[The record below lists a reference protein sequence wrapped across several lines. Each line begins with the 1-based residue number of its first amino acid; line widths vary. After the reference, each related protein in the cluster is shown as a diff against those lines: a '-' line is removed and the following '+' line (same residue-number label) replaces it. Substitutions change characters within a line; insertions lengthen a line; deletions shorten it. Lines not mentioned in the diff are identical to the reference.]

1 MMRSKPTARS
11 SARGEGGSAILEG
24 LIAILLFSVGI
35 IAIMGLQSVSINA
48 VRDAKYRSDASY
60 VAAQIIGLM
69 WADRGANSVNLPCYS
84 IPTAGTCPSSSS
96 TTERVAWLN
105 SFTTSGGVNFLPG
118 AAPARQEITVDTA
131 TSTVTVTIRWQSPQD
146 VSERQFVTVARIRG

>member
-1 MMRSKPTARS
+1 MMHSKPIAESSTRS
-11 SARGEGGSAILEG
+11 EGGSAILEG

-84 IPTAGTCPSSSS
+84 LPNTGTCPSTSSS
-96 TTERVAWLN
+96 AARVTWLD

-118 AAPARQEITVDTA
+118 AAPARQEITVDAA

-146 VSERQFVTVARIRG
+146 VAERQFVTVARIRG

>member
-1 MMRSKPTARS
+1 MMRSKPTARRP
-11 SARGEGGSAILEG
+11 ARGEGGSAILEG
-24 LIAILLFSVGI
+24 LIAILLFSIGI

-60 VAAQIIGLM
+60 VAAQIVGLM

-84 IPTAGTCPSSSS
+84 IPTSGSCASSAS
-96 TTERVAWLN
+96 TAARVAWLD
-105 SFTTSGGVNFLPG
+105 SFTTSGGVNYLPG
-118 AAPARQEITVDTA
+118 AAPGRQEITVDAA
-131 TSTVTVTIRWQSPQD
+131 TSSVTVTIRWQSPQD